1 MKFLIIFLRSLKN
14 NKLFSVI
21 SIGGFSLSLA
31 VVLLLLA
38 FVHSE
43 NQYDRSVPDLDRI
56 YRVIS
61 LENSAYVPEQARD
74 KLLSDYPQV
83 MAATKVNLSN
93 DPVLWHEENNNVRII
108 HTL

>member
-1 MKFLIIFLRSLKN
+1 MKSLIIYLRFLKR

-38 FVHSE
+38 FIRSE
-43 NQYDRSVPDLDRI
+43 NQFDRSIPDLDRI

-61 LENSAYVPEQARD
+61 LENSAYVPEEARD
-74 KLLSDYPQV
+74 RLLADYP
-83 MAATKVNLSN
+83 
-93 DPVLWHEENNNVRII
+93 
-108 HTL
+108 